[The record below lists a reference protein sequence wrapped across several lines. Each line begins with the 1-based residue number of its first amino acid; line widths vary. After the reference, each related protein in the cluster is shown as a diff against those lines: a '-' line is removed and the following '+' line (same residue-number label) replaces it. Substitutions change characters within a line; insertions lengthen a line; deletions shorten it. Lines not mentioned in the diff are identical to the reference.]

1 MRVRRGRV
9 FGLLVWSIAGLGL
22 AAAGGG
28 AWASQKHKRGTTAAD
43 DAKTATK
50 PSDATGEDDAPAGA
64 GAGPKYKTIAGP
76 QKVDAG
82 HDVMIDLPTGYLFL
96 DAPQAKQFME
106 KLGNLHN
113 ENLLGILAQPD
124 SSWVVTVRFTED
136 GYVKDDEAEKMDA
149 DEILKTIREGTDAAN
164 EERVQRG
171 FKAMHVIGWSEP
183 PRYQRD
189 VHHLVWGIRG
199 QSDGE
204 SEEVINFNTRVLGR
218 KGFVSLN
225 LIDGAHAI
233 EASKPA
239 AAKLLEAT
247 TFKAGSRYQDF
258 NSKTDKVAEY
268 GLAALVV
275 GGSGAVAL
283 KLVKVGLLAKFGGKL
298 IALLVALKKGIV
310 LVLLAIAGFFKKL
323 FGRKKEPTA
332 GLAVNPNLAVPNP
345 AAPPS
350 AVVGPPAS
358 GPEQGP
364 TEGGPGGQQGT

>member
-22 AAAGGG
+22 VAAGGG
-28 AWASQKHKRGTTAAD
+28 AWASQKHRHGKTAD
-43 DAKTATK
+43 DDGKAATK
-50 PSDATGEDDAPAGA
+50 PADATGDDAPAA
-64 GAGPKYKTIAGP
+64 SDDTGPKYKTIAGP

-82 HDVMIDLPTGYLFL
+82 HDVMIDLPAGYLFL
-96 DAPQAKQFME
+96 DAPQAKKLME
-106 KLGNLHN
+106 ANGGFQN
-113 ENLLGILAQPD
+113 ENLLGVIAQPD
-124 SSWVVTVRFTED
+124 SSWIVTVRFTED

-149 DEILKTIREGTDAAN
+149 DEILKAIREGTDEAN
-164 EERVQRG
+164 QERVQRG
-171 FKAMHVIGWSEP
+171 FKALHVLGWSEP

-189 VHHLVWGIRG
+189 ARHLVWGLRA

-204 SEEVINFNTRVLGR
+204 TEETINFNTRVLGR
-218 KGFVSLN
+218 KGFVALN
-225 LIDGAHAI
+225 LIDGAKSI

-239 AAKLLEAT
+239 AAALLAVT
-247 TFKAGSRYQDF
+247 TFKPGSRYQDF
-258 NSKTDKVAEY
+258 DSKTDKVAEY

-298 IALLVALKKGIV
+298 LALLVALKKGIV
-310 LVLLAIAGFFKKL
+310 LVFLAIAGFFKKL

-332 GLAVNPNLAVPNP
+332 GLAVTPNLAVP
-345 AAPPS
+345 PS
-350 AVVGPPAS
+350 AVVAPPVS

-364 TEGGPGGQQGT
+364 TEGGPGGQHGT